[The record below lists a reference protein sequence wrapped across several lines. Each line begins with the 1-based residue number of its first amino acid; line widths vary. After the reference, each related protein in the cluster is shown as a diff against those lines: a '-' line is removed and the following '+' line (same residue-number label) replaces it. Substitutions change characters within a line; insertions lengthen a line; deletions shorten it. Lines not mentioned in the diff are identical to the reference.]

1 MNLLP
6 TECPSCQ
13 QRLKVSRLQ
22 CSACE
27 TMVAG
32 NYQLPTLAS
41 LSSEDQQFVV
51 QFVTV
56 GGSLKEMARYLKV
69 SYPTVRNRLDQVI
82 ERIQGISTTEGE

>member
-13 QRLKVSRLQ
+13 QRLTVSQLQ
-22 CSACE
+22 CSGCE

-41 LSSEDQQFVV
+41 LSSADQRFVV

-56 GGSLKEMARYLKV
+56 GGSLKEMAKHLKV
-69 SYPTVRNRLDQVI
+69 SYPTVRNRLNQVI
-82 ERIQGISTTEGE
+82 ERIQNISATEGE